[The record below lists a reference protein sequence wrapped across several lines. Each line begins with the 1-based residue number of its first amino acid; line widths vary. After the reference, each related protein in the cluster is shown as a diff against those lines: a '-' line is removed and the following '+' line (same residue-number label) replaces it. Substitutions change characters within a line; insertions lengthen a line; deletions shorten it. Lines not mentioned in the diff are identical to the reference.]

1 MPVSIFGKFQMVNVF
16 QSANPTCMR
25 YLFRIV
31 DNTGVVYYSCLAF
44 FAEILLVWLL
54 SWHTKLKLTC
64 MQEDQ

>member
-31 DNTGVVYYSCLAF
+31 DNTGVVYAILVVVWHFLGSAFSLAF
-44 FAEILLVWLL
+44 KFA
-54 SWHTKLKLTC
+54 HKT
-64 MQEDQ
+64 